1 MGKYHIPQRLPRKG
15 TEFLVIY
22 FHFFII
28 IFNIDTKSIDRN
40 RRKRIEELYL
50 LTDEILNEQ
59 NNHNYKYDYKLYK
72 KYKQLKEINKRLQEK
87 IINQHCSGCK
97 CHTQSNV
104 DTEECVPC
112 IDLTSST
119 NTEKKK
125 TKC

>member
-1 MGKYHIPQRLPRKG
+1 MFQNDYRYPVNIFIFIFFYQ
-15 TEFLVIY
+15 
-22 FHFFII
+22 HF
-28 IFNIDTKSIDRN
+28 SIDIKSMDYKS
-40 RRKRIEELYL
+40 RKHIEELYL
-50 LTDEILNEQ
+50 ITDELINR
-59 NNHNYKYDYKLYK
+59 HDDMNYKYDYKLYK

-125 TKC
+125 KKC